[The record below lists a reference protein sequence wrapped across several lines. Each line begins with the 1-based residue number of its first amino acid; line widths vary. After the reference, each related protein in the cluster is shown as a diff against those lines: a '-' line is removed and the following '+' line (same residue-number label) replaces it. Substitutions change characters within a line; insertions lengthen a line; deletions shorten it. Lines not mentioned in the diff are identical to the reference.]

1 MIVERSAEDAIDAGA
16 MQMWPPAEPTP
27 AGVFAELLD
36 TIADVLDIR
45 SVFSHVSTVASKL
58 LSHDS
63 LTLAFIDEHGRV
75 IEQAA
80 STDDV
85 PGIARLLE
93 ARGSEILVDDL
104 LSMSPSAEEQGNQRE
119 PVVAAGYRSLLGVVT
134 RARHQAMALTF
145 LSREPGAFSQ
155 RDIATAHRIAE
166 HIALAVSHEQLAEA
180 ARHATEPRARTARL
194 AARPQ
199 TPASRADVSTHA
211 GVVGH
216 SAQWRDALKKA
227 TQVAATDTTVL
238 VTGESGT
245 GKEVIARIVHRAS
258 PRSRGPFVALNCA
271 ALPEQLL
278 ESELF
283 GYERG
288 AFTGAQQAKPGQ
300 LELASGGVLF
310 LDEVSEMSPS
320 AQAKFLRVLQERE
333 FQRLGG
339 TRPLK
344 ANIRV
349 IAATHRDLRHA
360 VEQGTFREDLFY
372 RLQVFDIRIA
382 PLRERRDDVLPLTES
397 FLEEIGRVSGQR
409 PAVLTSDAR
418 EMLLGHDWPGNVR
431 ELRNALERA
440 AILCEDGV
448 IGSHHL
454 ELMAARRAPTP
465 PTTDL
470 STIESDLIAQVLRE
484 ERWNKARCA
493 RRLGLSR
500 TQLYYRIRK
509 YRLDT

>member
-1 MIVERSAEDAIDAGA
+1 MMIAEWSTEDAIEAGA
-16 MQMWPPAEPTP
+16 MQVWPPADPTP
-27 AGVFAELLD
+27 AEVFAELLY

-45 SVFSHVSTVASKL
+45 TVFSRVSTVANKL

-63 LTLAFIDEHGRV
+63 LTLAFIDGYGHV
-75 IEQAA
+75 IERAA

-85 PGIARLLE
+85 ADIAQLIE
-93 ARGSEILVDDL
+93 GRGSEIVVEDL
-104 LSMSPSAEEQGNQRE
+104 LSMSPSAEEHGTQRAQ
-119 PVVAAGYRSLLGVVT
+119 VVAAGYRSLLMVVT
-134 RARHQAMALTF
+134 RARDQAMALTF
-145 LSREPGAFSQ
+145 LSRQPRAFSQ
-155 RDIATAHRIAE
+155 RDIATARRIAE
-166 HIALAVSHEQLAEA
+166 HVALAVSHEQLAEA
-180 ARHATEPRARTARL
+180 ARRAAEPRARMERL

-199 TPASRADVSTHA
+199 VSAPRADVKTHA

-216 SAQWRDALKKA
+216 SAQWRDAVKKA

-245 GKEVIARIVHRAS
+245 GKEVIARFVHRAS
-258 PRSRGPFVALNCA
+258 PRSKGPFVALNCA
-271 ALPEQLL
+271 ALPEHLL
-278 ESELF
+278 EAELF

-339 TRPLK
+339 TRTLK

-349 IAATHRDLRHA
+349 VAATNRDLRDA
-360 VEQGTFREDLFY
+360 IERGTFREDLFY
-372 RLQVFDIRIA
+372 RLRVFEIRIA
-382 PLRERRDDVLPLTES
+382 PLRERPDDILPLAES
-397 FLEEIGRVSGQR
+397 FLEEIGKLSARE
-409 PAVLTSDAR
+409 PANLTSDAQ
-418 EMLLGHDWPGNVR
+418 EALLRHDWPGNVR

-440 AILCEDGV
+440 EILCEDGL
-448 IGSHHL
+448 IRSEHL
-454 ELMAARRAPTP
+454 ELMARPGST

-470 STIESDLIAQVLRE
+470 NTIERDMIAQVLRE
-484 ERWNKARCA
+484 ERWNKAACA

-509 YRLDT
+509 YRLDK